1 VERARAGGGPSFIE
15 AKTYRFLGHYVGDPA
30 LYMPKEEREL
40 WAERDATLKLGRQLR
55 AWGYLSEDEDA
66 KLAADV
72 AKELEEAIEF
82 AKSSPKPP
90 PEDALTDAYGHF
102 DYRGNPLGDAGA
114 SADRSPS
121 IGWPGREEPLLQQG
135 AHELREISYRDALRE
150 ALREEM
156 LRDERVF
163 LMGEDIADPF
173 GSAYKVTLGLSPEFG
188 TDRVRQ
194 TPISELGFVGAG
206 VGAALTGMRPVVELM
221 YIDFSTLPMDQIANQ
236 AAKIRY
242 MSGGQAQVPLVIRT
256 QGGMGRSSAA
266 HHAQS
271 LEAWFVHIPGL
282 LVAMP
287 STPYDA
293 KGLLKTAIR
302 LNDPVMFIEHKLLYN
317 TEGPV
322 PDEEYTIPFGVADVK
337 REGTDCTVVA
347 TSRTVLMALQ
357 AAEILAQEGISLEV
371 IDPRTLFPLD
381 VDTIVESVK
390 KTSRLV
396 VAHESPERGG
406 VAAEVIAQVA
416 DKGFGY
422 IDAPIQRVCAPSV
435 PTPFARH
442 LEDFIIVNETHIA
455 DRVRRL
461 VRGEI

>member
-1 VERARAGGGPSFIE
+1 MA
-15 AKTYRFLGHYVGDPA
+15 
-30 LYMPKEEREL
+30 M
-40 WAERDATLKLGRQLR
+40 RQ
-55 AWGYLSEDEDA
+55 
-66 KLAADV
+66 
-72 AKELEEAIEF
+72 I
-82 AKSSPKPP
+82 
-90 PEDALTDAYGHF
+90 T
-102 DYRGNPLGDAGA
+102 
-114 SADRSPS
+114 
-121 IGWPGREEPLLQQG
+121 
-135 AHELREISYRDALRE
+135 YRDALRE

-156 LRDERVF
+156 LRDETVF

-188 TDRVRQ
+188 TERVLQ

-221 YIDFSTLPMDQIANQ
+221 YIDFSTLAMDQIVNQ

-242 MSGGQAQVPLVIRT
+242 MSGGQAKVPLVIRT

-271 LEAWFVHIPGL
+271 LEAWFVHLPGM

-302 LNDPVMFIEHKLLYN
+302 LDDPVMFIEHKLLYN

-322 PDEEYTIPFGVADVK
+322 PEEEYTVPFGAADVK

-347 TSRTVLMALQ
+347 TSRTVLMALR
-357 AAEILAQEGISLEV
+357 AAELLAEEGISVEV
-371 IDPRTLFPLD
+371 VDPRTLFPLD
-381 VDTIVESVK
+381 TDTIIESVK

-396 VAHESPERGG
+396 VAHEAPERGG
-406 VAAEVIAQVA
+406 FAAEVIAQIA
-416 DKGFGY
+416 DRAFGY
-422 IDAPIQRVCAPSV
+422 VDAPIQRVCAPSV

-442 LEDFIIVNETHIA
+442 LEDSVIVDEEKIA
-455 DRVRRL
+455 GRVRRL
-461 VRGEI
+461 VRGEV